1 MAINTKKLAERT
13 NTFTFHYA
21 DESMEVEYRP
31 SAVLTQDYVNELEN
45 IQDAN
50 ESIKFQLDTLIVD
63 WELVDEE
70 GKKEEIS
77 LDLVTQIERP
87 FWVML
92 FRAINEDIKTKI
104 EAKKG

>member
-13 NTFTFHYA
+13 SKFTFHYA

-31 SAVLTQDYVNELEN
+31 SKVLTQDYVNELEN

-50 ESIKFQLDTLIVD
+50 ESILFQLETLIVD
-63 WELVDEE
+63 WELVDED
-70 GKKEEIS
+70 GNKVEIN
-77 LDLVTQIERP
+77 LDLVAQIERP

-92 FRAINEDIKTKI
+92 FRAVNEDIKTKI